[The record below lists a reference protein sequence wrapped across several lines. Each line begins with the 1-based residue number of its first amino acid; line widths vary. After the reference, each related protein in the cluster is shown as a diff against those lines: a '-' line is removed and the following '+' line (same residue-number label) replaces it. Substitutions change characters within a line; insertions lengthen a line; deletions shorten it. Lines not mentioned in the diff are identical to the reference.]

1 MNASAK
7 NIAVKLY
14 LTAEAYLEAEA
25 KRTACGL
32 SMSAL
37 GSLAIRQFEPAHR
50 MRRHTQPAM
59 PKQGP
64 KRALSF
70 PGRGATEMR
79 RLY

>member
-7 NIAVKLY
+7 NIVVKLY
-14 LTAEAYLEAEA
+14 LTAEAYLDAEA
-25 KRTACGL
+25 KRALTGL

-37 GSLAIRQFEPAHR
+37 GSLALREYQPAHR
-50 MRRHTQPAM
+50 MRRHAQPAM